1 MESITVF
8 TPTYNRGNIIKRL
21 YCSLKKQTCKD
32 FVWLVV
38 DDGSTDS
45 TEKLIKKW
53 QLENE
58 IKIEYLK
65 QDNLGKS
72 MAHNKAV
79 EMTTTEI
86 FMCLD
91 SNDVITPN
99 AIEMVL
105 KCWEKVKL
113 NENIVGIMSQKKVQ
127 FKDIKREMKVKQLPG
142 YIKIKHDKKPGG
154 KAFND
159 RYYIAKEK
167 ANDGY
172 VETTLG
178 EAYRKFGLKGEA
190 MLVFRT
196 TEVKKYQFPKIQK
209 EKFVPEAYLYNLIDR
224 DGKLVVLN
232 RTLCVHRYQMDGY
245 TFNMSKLIKDNPKGY
260 LLYVNQKINSDY
272 TFRSLFFDY
281 IRYISVAGIAGEK
294 DVIKKAHNKIVA
306 LMAYPFGVIF
316 YLLRYK
322 RV

>member
-113 NENIVGIMSQKKVQ
+113 NENIVGIMSQKNM
-127 FKDIKREMKVKQLPG
+127 IKSLEKKLLMTGITLRKKKQVM
-142 YIKIKHDKKPGG
+142 
-154 KAFND
+154 A
-159 RYYIAKEK
+159 
-167 ANDGY
+167 
-172 VETTLG
+172 TL
-178 EAYRKFGLKGEA
+178 R
-190 MLVFRT
+190 
-196 TEVKKYQFPKIQK
+196 
-209 EKFVPEAYLYNLIDR
+209 
-224 DGKLVVLN
+224 
-232 RTLCVHRYQMDGY
+232 
-245 TFNMSKLIKDNPKGY
+245 
-260 LLYVNQKINSDY
+260 LL
-272 TFRSLFFDY
+272 
-281 IRYISVAGIAGEK
+281 
-294 DVIKKAHNKIVA
+294 
-306 LMAYPFGVIF
+306 
-316 YLLRYK
+316 
-322 RV
+322 